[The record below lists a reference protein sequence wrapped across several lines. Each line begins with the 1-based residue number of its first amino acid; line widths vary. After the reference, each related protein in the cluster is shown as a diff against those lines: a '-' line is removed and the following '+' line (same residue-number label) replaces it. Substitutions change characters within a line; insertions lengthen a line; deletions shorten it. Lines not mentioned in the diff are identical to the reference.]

1 MTRNLR
7 KCWFPGCSEAKLSYD
22 SCIHIK
28 PTDTLISVNSQP
40 EPSDNVATKE
50 VTIYLQGHKTL
61 EREPLADKLDKT
73 PNESPENKFTS
84 KTFTPTIK
92 NPVVLL
98 PKIKIPIEFSA
109 ENQPPQQNNIA
120 PIVSKILVPEVST
133 PKVDI
138 SSSAETETPRIKP
151 ENETPQVQTQTQLS
165 PTVQITTITP
175 VVETLTPLSPKG
187 QIPIKKPPVLETPTT
202 LSVKVHYGKILAP
215 KKKKCS
221 SVNSPTSK
229 PATLKADTGNS
240 TTSIV
245 PASPGSTAWSPK
257 KLVPPVALTATR
269 DSNIVCEKNWDS
281 DLNPIL
287 QPYNSFKHL
296 YSDNKPDCVIDLVTT
311 DLHNNSIYSSSLS
324 NDPLDKNINEN
335 KAPKNFEKMAVT
347 TSKSFDLKKE
357 SCNLKLSKTE
367 EKKAVIKINMKK
379 IKKISVKHTKADK
392 KSSCRKNNNYRN
404 KITTEEAECES
415 KKPRSNIKN
424 HDDDDESSYSQNSNL
439 EPDSCEVQGKKCRNY
454 LLTYLFLW
462 HLTK

>member
-1 MTRNLR
+1 M
-7 KCWFPGCSEAKLSYD
+7 
-22 SCIHIK
+22 
-28 PTDTLISVNSQP
+28 
-40 EPSDNVATKE
+40 
-50 VTIYLQGHKTL
+50 
-61 EREPLADKLDKT
+61 
-73 PNESPENKFTS
+73 
-84 KTFTPTIK
+84 
-92 NPVVLL
+92 VLL

-138 SSSAETETPRIKP
+138 SSSAETKTPRIKP
-151 ENETPQVQTQTQLS
+151 EDETPQVQTQTQLS
-165 PTVQITTITP
+165 PTVQIPTITP

-187 QIPIKKPPVLETPTT
+187 QIPIQKPPVLETPTT

-257 KLVPPVALTATR
+257 KLVPPVGLIATR
-269 DSNIVCEKNWDS
+269 DSKIVCEKNGDP

-311 DLHNNSIYSSSLS
+311 DLHNNSIYSSPLS

-335 KAPKNFEKMAVT
+335 KAPKSFEKMADT

-367 EKKAVIKINMKK
+367 ETKAVINVNMKTGGLKK

-415 KKPRSNIKN
+415 KKPRSNKEIKN
-424 HDDDDESSYSQNSNL
+424 HDDDEMRESSYSQNSNL

-454 LLTYLFLW
+454 LLMYLFLL